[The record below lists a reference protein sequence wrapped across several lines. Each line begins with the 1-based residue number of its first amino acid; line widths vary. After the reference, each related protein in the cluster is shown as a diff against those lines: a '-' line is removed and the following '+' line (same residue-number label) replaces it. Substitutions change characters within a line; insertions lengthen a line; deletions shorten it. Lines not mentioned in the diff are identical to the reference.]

1 MCVRMGHLA
10 LAPSCPTGAFCT
22 QQGTMLFPN
31 TTPKHTLSRGHP
43 YTSLALGASHFQS
56 VIPGNTSFSNKH
68 FRLMI
73 KMEWGGEQQLL
84 RALRVEGPLITLR
97 AN

>member
-31 TTPKHTLSRGHP
+31 TTPEHTLSRGHP

-73 KMEWGGEQQLL
+73 KMEWGGGEQQLL
-84 RALRVEGPLITLR
+84 
-97 AN
+97 